1 MKKNTAISV
10 ILSVYNPDPH
20 QLSQA
25 IRSII
30 GQTFR
35 DWEMILYNDGSD
47 REYDEVFADAAE
59 MDGRIRYIFEKENH
73 GLAYGLNR
81 CLKESRGSY
90 IARMDGDD
98 ISHPQRFRKMYDFLE
113 SHPQYQ
119 WVGCNTALIDADG
132 KWGSRRMPEI
142 PDRKDFLKYS
152 PYIHPSVIFRREVLD
167 EIQGYRISRKGEDYE
182 LFMRLHARGYQ
193 GYNLQEELF
202 SYREAPEAVSR
213 QKWSWRLEEAGIRLH
228 GFAQL
233 RLLKPAYTLYI
244 VKPLLAGLVPR
255 GSMMKIKK
263 QIRKEMHVE
272 RYEGSTSKTV

>member
-81 CLKESRGSY
+81 CLKESRGTY

-132 KWGSRRMPEI
+132 KWGQPQDAGNPGQEGFSEI
-142 PDRKDFLKYS
+142 LPLYPSGSVKY
-152 PYIHPSVIFRREVLD
+152 Y
-167 EIQGYRISRKGEDYE
+167 
-182 LFMRLHARGYQ
+182 LF
-193 GYNLQEELF
+193 F
-202 SYREAPEAVSR
+202 C
-213 QKWSWRLEEAGIRLH
+213 
-228 GFAQL
+228 F
-233 RLLKPAYTLYI
+233 
-244 VKPLLAGLVPR
+244 
-255 GSMMKIKK
+255 KI
-263 QIRKEMHVE
+263 
-272 RYEGSTSKTV
+272 